1 MDTATLYT
9 QRSAIVIMLV
19 LHLARQCQIQCS
31 IKTENKTCLFL
42 DQIADAN
49 INAFL
54 LLLKVKCGTF
64 LTSGLT
70 NDGQTETIM
79 IGIAA

>member
-19 LHLARQCQIQCS
+19 LYLARQCQIQCS

-42 DQIADAN
+42 DQRVK
-49 INAFL
+49 L
-54 LLLKVKCGTF
+54 LM
-64 LTSGLT
+64 
-70 NDGQTETIM
+70 QI
-79 IGIAA
+79 